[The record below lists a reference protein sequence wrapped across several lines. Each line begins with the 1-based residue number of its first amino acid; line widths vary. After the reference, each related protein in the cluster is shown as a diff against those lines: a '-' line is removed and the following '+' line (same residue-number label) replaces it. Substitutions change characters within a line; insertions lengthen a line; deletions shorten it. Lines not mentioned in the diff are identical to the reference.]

1 MSVEVGQRG
10 SAKRPMPSAVKRR
23 RAQRVRVVLL
33 ELLTAA
39 LLSCSPTPAP
49 PSSASPSVAPSVGG
63 APAPLAMPSGAGLG
77 SAPESPA
84 PGVAPAALT
93 SAGPAAP
100 PTAAPPTAAPPHGD
114 VPLPPEVA
122 ASPLFEPECLAAS
135 NGVLDGPAFER
146 ADARRR
152 AHLFWCALA
161 PHVGEADETAAE
173 LARAMR
179 AKQTLADRLLARAV
193 DVDYR
198 SGDGTTLLMSVV
210 LAKVPDAWKLRVVDS
225 LLGAGADPRAR
236 NVHGLSALDLAEARS
251 PQNLQ
256 ALRKRLGPPN

>member
-1 MSVEVGQRG
+1 VSVEVGQRG
-10 SAKRPMPSAVKRR
+10 AAKRPMPRAVKRR

-49 PSSASPSVAPSVGG
+49 PSSAPPSVAPSVGG
-63 APAPLAMPSGAGLG
+63 APAPLAMPSGAGRG
-77 SAPESPA
+77 SAPESAA

-100 PTAAPPTAAPPHGD
+100 PTAAPPHGD

-122 ASPLFEPECLAAS
+122 TSPLFEPECLAAS
-135 NGVLDGPAFER
+135 SGVLDGAAFER

-161 PHVGEADETAAE
+161 PYVGEADETAAE

-179 AKQTLADRLLARAV
+179 AKQTLADRLLARGV

-210 LAKVPDAWKLRVVDS
+210 LAKAPDAWKLRVVDS

-251 PQNLQ
+251 PQNLE